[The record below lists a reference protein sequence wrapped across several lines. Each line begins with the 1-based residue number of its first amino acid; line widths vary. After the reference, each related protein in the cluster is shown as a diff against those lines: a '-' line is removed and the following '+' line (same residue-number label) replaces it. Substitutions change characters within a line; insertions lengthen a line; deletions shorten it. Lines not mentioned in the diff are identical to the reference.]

1 MFSYL
6 IFLSYPYLIPM
17 YICYSLTKL
26 YQLTTLHLD
35 KNDFS
40 KGMPEVIGHMTSLKV
55 LRMINCKLNDL
66 PQRLVDLYRSDITSE
81 C

>member
-1 MFSYL
+1 
-6 IFLSYPYLIPM
+6 M

-40 KGMPEVIGHMTSLKV
+40 KGMPDVIGQMTSLKV